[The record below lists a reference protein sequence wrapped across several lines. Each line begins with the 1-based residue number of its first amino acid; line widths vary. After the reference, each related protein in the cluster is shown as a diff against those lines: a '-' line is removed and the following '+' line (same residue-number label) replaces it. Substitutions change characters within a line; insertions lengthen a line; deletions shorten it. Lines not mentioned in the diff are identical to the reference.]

1 MSVTYWASIN
11 NLPDKSRSSA
21 GRTVHEGHGN
31 RNGTDEVIR
40 TDNGS
45 NQSHLLCPVLLLLF
59 ITEIILL
66 LTLLYFTLLYSTGF
80 HSVFAPCQ
88 KAFQK
93 FYFSK
98 KERYFFICFLQVFRC
113 FSIVFSTLPVRIF
126 LFENVLF
133 PYRKTAFQMN
143 FPNGFYSDLY
153 RKTILGYTT
162 PSAQVNW
169 AKSIKLRKNS
179 ELRRKKS
186 GTK

>member
-66 LTLLYFTLLYSTGF
+66 LTLLYSSLLYSSLLYWF
-80 HSVFAPCQ
+80 SL
-88 KAFQK
+88 AFPPLLVGVSALRTTLSEHPR
-93 FYFSK
+93 F
-98 KERYFFICFLQVFRC
+98 C
-113 FSIVFSTLPVRIF
+113 IVFVVYSPLLFHACQRLVRPLFFHDSYPFRRTSTF
-126 LFENVLF
+126 N
-133 PYRKTAFQMN
+133 
-143 FPNGFYSDLY
+143 
-153 RKTILGYTT
+153 
-162 PSAQVNW
+162 
-169 AKSIKLRKNS
+169 
-179 ELRRKKS
+179 
-186 GTK
+186 

>member
-88 KAFQK
+88 KAFQS
-93 FYFSK
+93 FW
-98 KERYFFICFLQVFRC
+98 FR
-113 FSIVFSTLPVRIF
+113 
-126 LFENVLF
+126 
-133 PYRKTAFQMN
+133 
-143 FPNGFYSDLY
+143 
-153 RKTILGYTT
+153 
-162 PSAQVNW
+162 
-169 AKSIKLRKNS
+169 KLRAIFPLYFRQFFSSNS
-179 ELRRKKS
+179 IRIYTSKQCWDRPSRPHK
-186 GTK
+186 